1 MKLDHWKIIAGLL
14 AVILV
19 LACILWYQGFRQP
32 TPNPTA
38 PDFADTIRE
47 SQRRADQHADTVNKH
62 NPDYEKNLEG
72 YRKSIDP
79 DSVERDELG
88 ARIEAKARAD
98 SIRKRAP
105 R

>member
-1 MKLDHWKIIAGLL
+1 MKVNHWKIIAWLL
-14 AVILV
+14 VLV
-19 LACILWYQGFRQP
+19 LAFACIQWYRGFRQP
-32 TPNPTA
+32 TPNPEA
-38 PDFADTIRE
+38 LSFADTIRE
-47 SQRRADQHADTVNKH
+47 SQRRADQNADSVNKH

-72 YRKSIDP
+72 YRKSADP

-98 SIRKRAP
+98 SIRKCAP

>member
-1 MKLDHWKIIAGLL
+1 MKLNHWKIIAGLL

-19 LACILWYQGFRQP
+19 LACILWYRGLRQP
-32 TPNPTA
+32 TPNPDA
-38 PDFADTIRE
+38 PSFADTIRE
-47 SQRRADQHADTVNKH
+47 NQRRADQHADSVNKH
-62 NPDYEKNLEG
+62 NTDYEKNLEG
-72 YRKSIDP
+72 YRKSVDP

-88 ARIEAKARAD
+88 ARIEAEARAD